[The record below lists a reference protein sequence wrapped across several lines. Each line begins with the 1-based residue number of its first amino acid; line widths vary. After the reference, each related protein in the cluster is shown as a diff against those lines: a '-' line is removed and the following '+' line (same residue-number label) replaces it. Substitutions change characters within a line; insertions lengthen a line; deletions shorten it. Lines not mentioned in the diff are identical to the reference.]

1 MASQTPSTPTGSL
14 STQEEVGAVFTTAVS
29 SPGLSAQDD
38 SEDSDDDNPVLLTA
52 EQYSELRVERVG
64 PGHQHLAANTD
75 LADSDDDN
83 PVMLTPDQFSEL
95 GGERVGPGHQQQA
108 TNTDGLKQFLSLQY
122 IAIHRKLRSLD
133 DLVNSQA
140 DLIRVQTATIKEQAN
155 TIADIQEEVSLL
167 RQGSDRRHEQSA
179 HSKRSRS
186 RSPDTRRSRS
196 RRGAFDG
203 QVDLGFQMQSS
214 PLGSL
219 HQQQP
224 VLLSPW
230 QYQKLQAPWQLR
242 YSSVIRDVLA
252 KFGKS
257 KNKFAKCKT

>member
-14 STQEEVGAVFTTAVS
+14 STQAEVGAVFTTAVS

-38 SEDSDDDNPVLLTA
+38 SDDSDDDNPVLLTA
-52 EQYSELRVERVG
+52 
-64 PGHQHLAANTD
+64 
-75 LADSDDDN
+75 
-83 PVMLTPDQFSEL
+83 DQFSEL

-108 TNTDGLKQFLSLQY
+108 ANTDGLKQFLSLQF

-155 TIADIQEEVSLL
+155 TITDIQEEVSLL

-214 PLGSL
+214 PLGYL

-242 YSSVIRDVLA
+242 YSSTAPTQPVTDEHLAQLLINLQPSNHTIARRYSQSQHSNSKCERSNSRD
-252 KFGKS
+252 
-257 KNKFAKCKT
+257 CQI